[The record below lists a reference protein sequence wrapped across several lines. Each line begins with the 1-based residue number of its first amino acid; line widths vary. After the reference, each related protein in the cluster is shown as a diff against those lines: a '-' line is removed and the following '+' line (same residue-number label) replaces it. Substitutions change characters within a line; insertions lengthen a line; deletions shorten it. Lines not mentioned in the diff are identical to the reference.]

1 METLTKSSE
10 SILFSQT
17 FLKAW
22 SLHLKR
28 FNALLDELGDDN
40 LAKQTAPGRNTGT
53 YLLGHL
59 VAVHDGMYSLL
70 GFGQRLHPDY
80 DAVFLKAPDAPNAT
94 YPAISTLREQW
105 ISVNARLTEKLE
117 EMAPHEWLS
126 RHAAVSEADFEKEP
140 HRNKFNV
147 LVTRLTHLNYHWGQL
162 VYLKEGN
169 HE

>member
-28 FNALLDELGDDN
+28 FNALLDELGDDA

-70 GFGQRLHPDY
+70 GFGPRLYPDY
-80 DAVFLKAPDAPNAT
+80 DD
-94 YPAISTLREQW
+94 
-105 ISVNARLTEKLE
+105 
-117 EMAPHEWLS
+117 
-126 RHAAVSEADFEKEP
+126 VS
-140 HRNKFNV
+140 
-147 LVTRLTHLNYHWGQL
+147 
-162 VYLKEGN
+162 
-169 HE
+169 

>member
-10 SILFSQT
+10 SLLFSQT

-22 SLHLKR
+22 TLHLKR
-28 FNALLDELGDDN
+28 FGALIEELDDET
-40 LAKQTAPGRNTGT
+40 LARQTAPGRNSGT

-70 GFGQRLHPDY
+70 GFGQRLHPEY
-80 DAVFLKAPDAPNAT
+80 DDIFLKARDSAAAR
-94 YPAISTLREQW
+94 YPALSTLRTQW
-105 ISVNARLTEKLE
+105 AAVNVRLTEKLE
-117 EMAPHEWLS
+117 EMAPHEWLD

-140 HRNKFNV
+140 NRNKFNV

-162 VYLKEGN
+162 VYLKEN
-169 HE
+169 SHE